1 MPVDVHE
8 TEKSISIPRLGG
20 SGHDRP
26 PRMNAN
32 DGRLRALQDGSPPPG
47 STAIWVGI
55 AAITMTF
62 AALTSALVVRQG
74 SGMDWQRLALP
85 NILLLNTL
93 ILLVSSVTLELFR
106 RDFLPATGMADP
118 QSQVTGLWLY
128 ATLLLGMF
136 FVAGQYIAWKQL
148 QGEGLYLASNPSSSF
163 FYLLT
168 AAHALH
174 VLGGLG
180 GLTYILVKLRRTTLR
195 KSTLDVATKYWHF
208 MDVLWVYLLVL
219 LWAKL

>member
-1 MPVDVHE
+1 MPVDINE
-8 TEKSISIPRLGG
+8 IEKSVSIPRLGG

-85 NILLLNTL
+85 NILFLNTL
-93 ILLVSSVTLELFR
+93 VLLVSSVTLELFR
-106 RDFLPATGMADP
+106 RDFLPATGNG
-118 QSQVTGLWLY
+118 VTSHANGLWLY
-128 ATLLLGMF
+128 ATLALGLV
-136 FVAGQYIAWKQL
+136 FVGGQYVAWKKL
-148 QGEGLYLASNPSSSF
+148 QGEGVYLASNPSSSF

-180 GLTYILVKLRRTTLR
+180 GLLYIVTKLQRTTLR